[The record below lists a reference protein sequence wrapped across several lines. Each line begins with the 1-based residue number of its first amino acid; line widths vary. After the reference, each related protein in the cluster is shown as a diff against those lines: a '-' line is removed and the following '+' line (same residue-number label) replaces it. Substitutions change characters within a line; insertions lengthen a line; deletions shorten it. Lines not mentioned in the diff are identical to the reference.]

1 MTRKWKIINSLIAWL
16 IFFSLVQPA
25 YGAWDSLTAEVTFT
39 AQTGVW
45 NVEEPTPAAD
55 PTPEDQPAAASLTP
69 QTTTSPAAPAA
80 PEPETSTTPET
91 PAPEDTTV
99 TPTPEE
105 TPDPTPE
112 SPETPTPQENSETE

>member
-45 NVEEPTPAAD
+45 TTD
-55 PTPEDQPAAASLTP
+55 PTPTTAAESAAASVTP
-69 QTTTSPAAPAA
+69 QPASSPEAPAA
-80 PEPETSTTPET
+80 TQQAPTATPDTAEPEE
-91 PAPEDTTV
+91 TTV
-99 TPTPEE
+99 TPTPAPTPE
-105 TPDPTPE
+105 TPAEPTPE
-112 SPETPTPQENSETE
+112 SPEIPTPQENSEAE

>member
-45 NVEEPTPAAD
+45 NTDPTPTPAA
-55 PTPEDQPAAASLTP
+55 EPAAASV
-69 QTTTSPAAPAA
+69 
-80 PEPETSTTPET
+80 T
-91 PAPEDTTV
+91 PARELPRSACRH
-99 TPTPEE
+99 PTSAYSRPRYC
-105 TPDPTPE
+105 
-112 SPETPTPQENSETE
+112 

>member
-45 NVEEPTPAAD
+45 NTD
-55 PTPEDQPAAASLTP
+55 PTPTPTAEPAAASVTP
-69 QTTTSPAAPAA
+69 QPASSPEAPAA
-80 PEPETSTTPET
+80 TQQAPTATPDTAEPEE
-91 PAPEDTTV
+91 TTV
-99 TPTPEE
+99 TPTPAPTPE
-105 TPDPTPE
+105 TPAEPTPE
-112 SPETPTPQENSETE
+112 SPEIPTPQENSEAE

>member
-45 NVEEPTPAAD
+45 NTD
-55 PTPEDQPAAASLTP
+55 PTPTPTAEPAAASVTP
-69 QTTTSPAAPAA
+69 QPASSPEAPAA
-80 PEPETSTTPET
+80 TQQAPTATSDTAEPEE
-91 PAPEDTTV
+91 TTV
-99 TPTPEE
+99 TPTPAPTPE
-105 TPDPTPE
+105 TPADPTPE
-112 SPETPTPQENSETE
+112 SPEIPTPQENSETE

>member
-45 NVEEPTPAAD
+45 NTD
-55 PTPEDQPAAASLTP
+55 PTPTPTAEPAAVSVTPQPASAP
-69 QTTTSPAAPAA
+69 EAPADIQQA
-80 PEPETSTTPET
+80 PTATPDTAEH
-91 PAPEDTTV
+91 EETTV
-99 TPTPEE
+99 TPP
-105 TPDPTPE
+105 
-112 SPETPTPQENSETE
+112 PQENSEAE

>member
-45 NVEEPTPAAD
+45 NTDPTPAA
-55 PTPEDQPAAASLTP
+55 EPAAASVTP
-69 QTTTSPAAPAA
+69 QPASSPEAPAA
-80 PEPETSTTPET
+80 TQQAPTATPDTAEPEE
-91 PAPEDTTV
+91 TTV
-99 TPTPEE
+99 TPTPAPAPE
-105 TPDPTPE
+105 TPADPTPE
-112 SPETPTPQENSETE
+112 SPEIPTPQENSEAE